1 MILALILGISGK
13 LIYDIDPFFHFHKPN
28 TDKYFYPL
36 DNERSQNN
44 GICRHFDYD
53 ALITGTSMTENF
65 SASEMDALFGTS
77 SIKVPIAGGSYL
89 EADRQLRTALKY
101 NPALK
106 TIVRGLDMLKFVEP
120 ADTMRSDLG
129 VYPLYLYDEN
139 PLNDVHYLF
148 NKSVLFSRVYSMKKA
163 EKAENFKP
171 GITSFDSY
179 SNWQAS
185 FPCGINA
192 IRPEGIHMSTLEKEI
207 HLTEEEKS
215 IINENIYNNMVSIAE
230 EYPDVSFYYFFTPYS
245 AVWWAGI
252 FQSGQIYRQIEAE
265 QYIIEKILEYD
276 NIKLFSFNMRT
287 DIITNLN
294 NYKDYC
300 HYAQWINSLILK
312 WMYEGKYQL
321 TPDNYKQYIEDEL
334 AFYTSYDYESLNGQE
349 DYEAD
354 FFAAA
359 LLNQELT
366 GAKPIVLSHYSS
378 GSNMFSVTKADKY
391 KYLAFYGKKD
401 SAHGELSV
409 YVYDART
416 EEMTASLTKGSEEL
430 DEEWHQYVLDISQA
444 GESFTIVMNGENA
457 DSTGDSD
464 SSCIFRDITLY

>member
-65 SASEMDALFGTS
+65 RTSEMDSIFGTN
-77 SIKVPIAGGSYL
+77 SIKVPFSGAFYGEINDNIKL
-89 EADRQLRTALKY
+89 ALKY
-101 NPALK
+101 NSSLK
-106 TIVRGLDMLKFVEP
+106 TVVRCLDFGYFFIP
-120 ADTMRSDLG
+120 ADAMRHDLG
-129 VYPLYLYDEN
+129 EYPTYLYDDN
-139 PLNDVHYLF
+139 SLNDVCYLF
-148 NKSVLFSRVYSMKKA
+148 NKSVLFDRIYVMKKA
-163 EKAENFKP
+163 TKSDHFEP
-171 GITSFDSY
+171 GITTFDDYSTILLNSSY
-179 SNWQAS
+179 GVNSVY
-185 FPCGINA
+185 
-192 IRPEGIHMSTLEKEI
+192 PEEIHMDSLGEKI
-207 HLTEEEKS
+207 HITDEDKN
-215 IINENIYNNMVSIAE
+215 IIDKNIYYNVISLAE
-230 EYPDVSFYYFFTPYS
+230 EYPDVTFYYFFSPYS
-245 AVWWAGI
+245 IAWWMGLTK
-252 FQSGQIYRQIEAE
+252 SGDIYQQVEAE
-265 QYIIEKILEYD
+265 QYVIEKILKCN

-287 DIITNLN
+287 DITTDFN
-294 NYKDYC
+294 NYADHL
-300 HYAQWINSLILK
+300 HYGPWINSLILK

-366 GAKPIVLSHYSS
+366 GATPMVLSHYSS

-401 SAHGELSV
+401 SEHGELSV

-444 GESFTIVMNGENA
+444 GESFTIVMNGGNA